1 MTTQLERIE
10 YELKLAGYRLE
21 PVKEENWNED
31 DYVQNIGNCAW
42 EVCKLFCEQGHSGMS
57 AGYTLSIIK
66 TLLDGQTL
74 TPLTD
79 NPYEW
84 TNCSGYCEDET
95 KMYQSKRNFGCFSED
110 NLKTYYDIN
119 AEENKQ
125 YELDENGNKTG
136 WACFVGRDKAVKHEL
151 KHYEG

>member
-1 MTTQLERIE
+1 
-10 YELKLAGYRLE
+10 
-21 PVKEENWNED
+21 
-31 DYVQNIGNCAW
+31 
-42 EVCKLFCEQGHSGMS
+42 MS

-79 NPYEW
+79 NPEEW
-84 TNCSGYCEDET
+84 TDCSQYFEGDN
-95 KMYQSKRNFGCFSED
+95 KKYQSKRNFGCFSED

-119 AEENKQ
+119 AEENKH
-125 YELDENGNKTG
+125 YEFDENGNKTG
-136 WACFVGRDKAVKHEL
+136 WSCFVGRDRAVKHEL